1 MATVVF
7 NAGVIAI
14 ALFAQSANP
23 ANQPLCGLKCRSAA
37 CDEAY

>member
-1 MATVVF
+1 MAKAAF

-14 ALFAQSANP
+14 ALFAQSPNP
-23 ANQPLCGLKCRSAA
+23 ANQPLSGLKCRSAA